1 MTTLEAIA
9 KMYKAYETTDNN
21 EFRRKARVLQS
32 IWREERGYLIGEHYT
47 PKYGSRVLGSRLEKA
62 QAHDELLNYLT
73 PTIRQVVRDEVI
85 NKKKSK
91 GKLYSHPRIFDDLLS
106 SQPLCFNLFGELQRN
121 LSLATSVFT
130 ELLPNRVSEVT
141 GIEFEYSPGRGD
153 LKYTGDRTAF
163 DVYVTFKTL
172 RNKEGFIGIE
182 VKYHENLQGRAS
194 QHTTRYDDIARDMGC
209 FKPESLVKLQRKP
222 LQQLWR
228 DHLLAG
234 ILRQVGGFADGIYTF
249 LYPKDNLDCV
259 QAVAK
264 YRECL
269 AYSSTFEGWTL
280 ENITTAV
287 KKHTKAKWIDDFTNR
302 YLDFSKLGD
311 IAARR

>member
-9 KMYKAYETTDNN
+9 KRYNAYEAADNS
-21 EFRRKARVLQS
+21 EFRRKARVLQAM
-32 IWREERGYLIGEHYT
+32 WREEQGYPIGEHHT
-47 PKYGSRVLGSRLEKA
+47 PRYGSRVLGSRLEMSRA
-62 QAHDELLNYLT
+62 QDELLNYLT
-73 PTIRQVVRDEVI
+73 PTIRQVVRDEI
-85 NKKKSK
+85 LDKKKNK
-91 GKLYSHPRIFDDLLS
+91 GKMYARPRIFDDLLS

-130 ELLPNRVSEVT
+130 ELLPNRVSEIT

-153 LKYTGDRTAF
+153 PKYTGDRTAF
-163 DVYVTFKTL
+163 DVYVTFRKS
-172 RNKEGFIGIE
+172 RSRKGFIGIE

-194 QHTTRYDDIARDMGC
+194 PHHPRYDEIAASMDC
-209 FKPESLVKLQRKP
+209 FKQESLKNLRQKP

-228 DHLLAG
+228 DHLLVG
-234 ILRQVGGFADGIYTF
+234 ILRQVGESADGIYVF

-269 AYSSTFEGWTL
+269 ADSLTFEDWTL
-280 ENITTAV
+280 ENFTNVI
-287 KKHTKAKWIDDFTNR
+287 KKHTNMKWIDDFAER
-302 YLDFSKLGD
+302 YLNFSKLGD
-311 IAARR
+311 VSASQ